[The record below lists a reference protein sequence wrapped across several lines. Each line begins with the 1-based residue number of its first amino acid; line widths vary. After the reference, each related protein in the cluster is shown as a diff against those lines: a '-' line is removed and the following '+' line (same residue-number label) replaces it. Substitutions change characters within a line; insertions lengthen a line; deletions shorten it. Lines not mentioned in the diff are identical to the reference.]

1 MTPLILCAAVTG
13 GGPPRAKSPH
23 QPATPDEIAGAAVA
37 CWRAGAAMVH
47 FHARRADGITT
58 ADPAAYADIAARIR
72 AQGCDAVL
80 NISAGDD
87 GGRAGHAQRYAV
99 LEAGVEMVSLDAGSF
114 NAGDR
119 LYDNRPAYVRE
130 MAARMRA
137 RGTVPEVE
145 VFDMGHLHL
154 VGCLAA
160 EGLLGLSPFVQFV
173 FGSPGALPP
182 DPALLPHL
190 LRRLPPGA
198 TWAVSAQCPDFGEHL
213 ALLMAAFTGGG
224 HVRTGMEDAV
234 LLRPG
239 VPAPSN
245 EAMVAQWA
253 DTARTW
259 GRPLAS
265 PATARALL
273 GITPLCGQSGA
284 APPGESTRVEAA

>member
-1 MTPLILCAAVTG
+1 MRPLILCAAVTG
-13 GGPPRAKSPH
+13 GGPPRGKSPH
-23 QPATPDEIAGAAVA
+23 QPVTPGEIADAAVG

-47 FHARRADGITT
+47 FHARRPDGTT
-58 ADPAAYADIAARIR
+58 TTDPAAYADISARIR

-87 GGRAGHAQRYAV
+87 GGQAGHTQRFAV
-99 LEAGVEMVSLDAGSF
+99 LDAGVEMVSLDAGSF
-114 NAGDR
+114 NAGER

-137 RGTVPEVE
+137 CGTVPEVE
-145 VFDMGHLHL
+145 VFDTGHMHL
-154 VGCLAA
+154 IGLLAA
-160 EGLLGLSPFVQFV
+160 EGLLPPRPFVQFV

-182 DPALLPHL
+182 DPALLPIL

-198 TWAVSAQCPDFGEHL
+198 TWGVSAQCPDFGEHL

-224 HVRTGMEDAV
+224 HVRTGLEDAS

-239 VPAPSN
+239 AAAPSN

-253 DTARTW
+253 ATARTW

-265 PATARALL
+265 PAEARALL
-273 GITPLCGQSGA
+273 GIPPTSGQASA
-284 APPGESTRVEAA
+284 AHPGEKRRVEAA